1 MARKPS
7 IYAASNKKD
16 NKGQSFYC
24 SNGKKDND
32 FFVFVLSTT
41 DRTITEAKRVKTAYP
56 YIIYYYIRVW
66 PYGESSKGTRNSLLT
81 EKHGCGLY

>member
-1 MARKPS
+1 
-7 IYAASNKKD
+7 
-16 NKGQSFYC
+16 
-24 SNGKKDND
+24 
-32 FFVFVLSTT
+32 VLSTA